1 MACERQENQPIIM
14 DRNMSLMNIIKY
26 PDPFLK
32 THAAKVAVVDDSVKK
47 LIADMIETMYAAN
60 GIGLAAVQVGVA
72 LRVIVLDVPDAEPD
86 DGGDNRPRK
95 RVKGKNL
102 MAFVNP
108 EIVSATGETVFEEG
122 CLSLPGETANVKR
135 AESVCIKA
143 LNKDGK
149 LVEFSANGLL
159 AIALQHE
166 IDHLDGIVFIDRIS
180 RLKREFI
187 KRRLKKAAEARDKVL

>member
-1 MACERQENQPIIM
+1 
-14 DRNMSLMNIIKY
+14 MSLMNIIKY

-32 THAAKVAVVDDSVKK
+32 THAAKVAEVDESVKT
-47 LIADMIETMYAAN
+47 LIADMIETMYGAN
-60 GIGLAAVQVGVA
+60 GIGLAAVQVGVP
-72 LRVIVLDVPDAEPD
+72 LRVIVLDVPDEEPHD
-86 DGGDNRPRK
+86 DDDDRPRR
-95 RVKGKNL
+95 RVRGKNL

-108 EIVSATGETVFEEG
+108 EVVSATGETVFEEG

-135 AESVCIKA
+135 AANVRVKA

-149 LVEFSANGLL
+149 PVEFSAEGLL

-166 IDHLDGIVFIDRIS
+166 IDHLDGVVFIDRIS

-187 KRRLKKAAEARDKVL
+187 KRRLKKAAAARDQVL

>member
-1 MACERQENQPIIM
+1 
-14 DRNMSLMNIIKY
+14 MSILNIIKY

-32 THAAKVAVVDDSVKK
+32 THAARVKSVSEVAG

-60 GIGLAAVQVGVA
+60 GIGLAAVQVGA
-72 LRVIVLDVPDAEPD
+72 AARVIVLDVPDEEPD
-86 DGGDNRPRK
+86 DHDDDERPRR

-102 MAFVNP
+102 VALVNP
-108 EIVSATGETVFEEG
+108 EIVSATGTTVFEEG
-122 CLSLPGETANVKR
+122 CLSLPGETANVER
-135 AESVCIKA
+135 AAEVRVKG
-143 LNKDGK
+143 LDRDGK
-149 LVEFSANGLL
+149 PVEFDAAGLF

-187 KRRLKKAAEARDKVL
+187 KRRLKKAAAAREKEL

>member
-1 MACERQENQPIIM
+1 
-14 DRNMSLMNIIKY
+14 MSILNIIKY

-32 THAAKVAVVDDSVKK
+32 THAAQVKAVGEVSR

-60 GIGLAAVQVGVA
+60 GIGLAAVQVGA
-72 LRVIVLDVPDAEPD
+72 AARVIVLDVPDEEPD
-86 DGGDNRPRK
+86 DDGEDRPRR

-102 MAFVNP
+102 VALVNP
-108 EIVSATGETVFEEG
+108 EIVSATGTTVFEEG
-122 CLSLPGETANVKR
+122 CLSLPGETANVER
-135 AESVCIKA
+135 AAEVRVKG
-143 LNKDGK
+143 LDRDGNP
-149 LVEFSANGLL
+149 VEFDAAGLF

-187 KRRLKKAAEARDKVL
+187 KRRLRKAAAALEQAL